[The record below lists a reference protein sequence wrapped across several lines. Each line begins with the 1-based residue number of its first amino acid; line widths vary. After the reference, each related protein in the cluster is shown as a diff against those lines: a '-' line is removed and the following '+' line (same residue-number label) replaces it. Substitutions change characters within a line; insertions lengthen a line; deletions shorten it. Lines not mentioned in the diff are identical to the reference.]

1 MKQTTET
8 FNEADIRRRY
18 ISPAAGE
25 MYTRYKRT
33 ETLI

>member
-1 MKQTTET
+1 MKQTIET
-8 FNEADIRRRY
+8 FNEVDIRQRY

-25 MYTRYKRT
+25 MYKRYKRT